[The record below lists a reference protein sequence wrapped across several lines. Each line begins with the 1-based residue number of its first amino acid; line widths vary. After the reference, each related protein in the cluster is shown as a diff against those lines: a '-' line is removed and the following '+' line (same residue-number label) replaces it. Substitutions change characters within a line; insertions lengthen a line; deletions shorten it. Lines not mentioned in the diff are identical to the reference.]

1 MFSPMKMMKNVAIL
15 GCVSHFQTPEAL
27 KNRLSIVFRTNKQA
41 AQAKQLWGKAVG
53 VTWEV
58 SVQ

>member
-1 MFSPMKMMKNVAIL
+1 MRIPFSD
-15 GCVSHFQTPEAL
+15 TEAL
-27 KNRLSIVFRTNKQA
+27 KNRLSFVFRTNKQA

-58 SVQ
+58 GVQ